1 MKKIVMLLCMV
12 ISLFTYSKRI
22 ENYTEFQWG
31 TTKEEIISK
40 LGNNYTAETNENI
53 ETIVYQKIEYEGIRF
68 IRISF
73 VLSENKLSFWKGTYS
88 ETVYG
93 SYPTG
98 KIEDK
103 IKKKYKN
110 KTISGVAEITTSGYL
125 SRGVT
130 YDNEELGIY
139 KIEYLY
145 GIKNSWEQTIAVAT
159 TITKGE
165 PRLIAF
171 FCY

>member
-40 LGNNYTAETNENI
+40 LGNNYTAGTNENI